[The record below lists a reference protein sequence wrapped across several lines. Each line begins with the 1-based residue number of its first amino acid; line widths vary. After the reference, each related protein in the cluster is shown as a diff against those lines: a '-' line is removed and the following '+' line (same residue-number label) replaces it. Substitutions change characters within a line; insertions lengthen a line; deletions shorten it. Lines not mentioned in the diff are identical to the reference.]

1 MINSL
6 RMSGG
11 RYAVE
16 AYQFKIP
23 IINYNISDKEWL
35 NNKEK
40 LLYKVEN
47 LFIDI
52 NTVRSDQEYLQLFK
66 KIMNSNS
73 FEQKIIKAQS
83 LKFQKVT
90 SGKEFWRNLEDV
102 IKI

>member
-1 MINSL
+1 
-6 RMSGG
+6 MSGG

-23 IINYNISDKEWL
+23 IINYNLSDKEWL

-40 LLYKVEN
+40 LFYKIVN

-52 NTVRSDQEYLQLFK
+52 NAVRSEQEYLRLFK

-90 SGKEFWRNLEDV
+90 SGKEFWRNLEDL